1 MFFLAAV
8 CQQEFQP
15 SLIFQ
20 NQSMPAEKFIGVPLF
35 HPPMNSHLVLLL
47 VQTPLP
53 PSTGGLDGEAEDGG
67 HF

>member
-15 SLIFQ
+15 SLIFH

-47 VQTPLP
+47 VQISPPPLLP
-53 PSTGGLDGEAEDGG
+53 QVAWMVKMKFD
-67 HF
+67 